1 MIYIIDPNKDDN
13 NNNNNSCVSAKMAT
27 FISTPTIRESF

>member
-13 NNNNNSCVSAKMAT
+13 NKKQKQIQKKILSVL
-27 FISTPTIRESF
+27 FL